1 MFDSVRICEKESE
14 DLVVGRDVRIANQV
28 LKSGLV
34 ANQGQQRNNN
44 MAKSTTQKDH
54 YYIDPKTGRMSIT
67 VIFGEKLAILL
78 AEKISAEYKNFD
90 SKGFIQDTKKEVVGK
105 SYTQRVEVIAD
116 LLKRYLPEKYT
127 EALAIL
133 IKILGPENQN
143 ETGMFANF
151 YWLMPV
157 GKFVE
162 KYGLEHFT
170 LSIKAIEEI
179 TKRNTGE
186 YAIRPYARKYPA
198 KTLAVCTKWAKN
210 KNFHLRRLASE
221 GLRPK
226 LPWAPKL
233 DIWNA
238 HPAPVFAILELLKE
252 DAVKFV
258 KKSVANHLRD
268 WVKVDPTEAK
278 KVVDRWSKSKNE
290 HTRWIL
296 KHAQR

>member
-1 MFDSVRICEKESE
+1 MLITFLDS
-14 DLVVGRDVRIANQV
+14 
-28 LKSGLV
+28 
-34 ANQGQQRNNN
+34 
-44 MAKSTTQKDH
+44 MAKTATKNNF
-54 YYIDPKTGRMSIT
+54 INPATGRISIT
-67 VIFGEKLAILL
+67 EAFGENLAILL
-78 AEKISAEYKNFD
+78 TEKISTVHKKFD
-90 SKGFIQDTKKEVVGK
+90 SKGFIRDAKKEVAGK

-116 LLKRYLPEKYT
+116 LFKQYLPEKYT

-133 IKILGPENQN
+133 IKILGPENEE
-143 ETGMFANF
+143 ETGMFTNF

-162 KYGLEHFT
+162 KYGLDNFT
-170 LSIKAIEEI
+170 ESIKAIEEI

-198 KTLAVCTKWAKN
+198 KTLTVCIKWAKS

-233 DIWNA
+233 EVWNDN
-238 HPAPVFAILELLKE
+238 PKPIFEILELLKE
-252 DAVKFV
+252 DEVKFV
-258 KKSVANHLRD
+258 KKSVANHVRD
-268 WVKVDPTEAK
+268 WVKVNPNEGNLLIAD
-278 KVVDRWSKSKNE
+278 WSKSKNE
-290 HTRWIL
+290 HTKWIL